1 MLLSLTSTQTSLLMC
16 AMQHDVVSA
25 RVFYH
30 VISLLQV
37 SSSPRGVSVGAAV
50 STPSAGVGGSK
61 LAALQEVDDLVMLS
75 PPAAAATTPDTAA
88 RTPRR
93 RRSTRNR
100 RVRRSAAHAQ

>member
-1 MLLSLTSTQTSLLMC
+1 MC

-75 PPAAAATTPDTAA
+75 PPAAAVVAATPDTPA

-100 RVRRSAAHAQ
+100 RVRRSAAHAQSQSK

>member
-1 MLLSLTSTQTSLLMC
+1 MC

-75 PPAAAATTPDTAA
+75 PPAAAATVTTTPDTTA

-100 RVRRSAAHAQ
+100 RVRRSAAHAQSQ

>member
-1 MLLSLTSTQTSLLMC
+1 MC

-75 PPAAAATTPDTAA
+75 PPAVAAATTPDTAA

-100 RVRRSAAHAQ
+100 RVRRSAAHAQSQ